1 MKGIVI
7 ENSANL
13 YKVINPESKEIYSCL
28 ARGILKNIGI
38 SPVVGDRVE
47 FSDKENVIEKIYDRD
62 NYIKRPKI
70 ANITQ
75 IVFIISMKNP
85 KPDLLLLD
93 KQLAFASQLGV
104 KSLIAINKCDLV
116 DEKEVQSISQI
127 YDKIGYKVIKIK
139 AKEKMGIQELS
150 DNLKGEV
157 SVLAGNSGVGKSTII
172 NALFNDLITEEGEI
186 SKKNKKGKNTT
197 TLVRLYELDPNTFVA
212 DAPGFSTFDIYEIE
226 KEDLAHYFIEFAEYM
241 KDCSYVGC
249 SHINESEKE
258 CKVKQA
264 YLEGN
269 ISNSR
274 YNNYCK
280 IYEELKNFKKW

>member
-13 YKVINPESKEIYSCL
+13 YKVINPESKEIHNCL

-47 FSDKENVIEKIYDRD
+47 FSNKENVIEKIYDRD

-75 IVFIISMKNP
+75 IVFVISMKSP

-93 KQLAFASQLGV
+93 KQLAFANYLGV
-104 KSLIAINKCDLV
+104 KSVIAINKCDLV
-116 DEKEVQSISQI
+116 DEKDVQSIAQI
-127 YDKIGYKVIKIK
+127 YDNIGYKVIRIK
-139 AKEKMGIQELS
+139 AKEKIGIKELE
-150 DNLKGEV
+150 DNLKDEV
-157 SVLAGNSGVGKSTII
+157 SVFAGNSGVGKSTII
-172 NALFNDLITEEGEI
+172 NALFNDLITVEGEI

-197 TLVRLYELDPNTFVA
+197 TLVRLYELDKNTFIA

-226 KEDLAHYFIEFAEYM
+226 KEDLSHYFIEFAKYM

-249 SHINESEKE
+249 SHINEAKEE

-264 YLEGN
+264 YLEGK
-269 ISNSR
+269 ISSSR
-274 YNNYCK
+274 YDNYCK

>member
-212 DAPGFSTFDIYEIE
+212 DAPGFSAFDIYEIE

-264 YLEGN
+264 YLEGK